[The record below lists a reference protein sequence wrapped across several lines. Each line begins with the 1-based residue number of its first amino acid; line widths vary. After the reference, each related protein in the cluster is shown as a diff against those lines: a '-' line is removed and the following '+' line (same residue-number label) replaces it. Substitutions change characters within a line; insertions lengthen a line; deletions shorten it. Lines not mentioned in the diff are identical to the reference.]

1 MISQHT
7 LEFWPV
13 LIWRVLMLIYH
24 LLLVLPLAPVWGLA
38 APRLLTVGDGLATA
52 AVHLSQLGL
61 RPATWTVDSMWV
73 PKEVVDELNE
83 PFPNASLMA
92 SKGAWNIVAISSSDI
107 DEIAREFAEAA
118 VKSSTTS
125 ELVIA
130 GVGEDGAS
138 FINAAR
144 DDVELLVISE
154 SELSVIE
161 SWLGDG
167 AASAAPFVPSLR
179 DRLGSV
185 GESLGARRI
194 CVALGTDG
202 AGVHGAAL
210 WCLGGTRPNGM
221 RKPDPFFEFEGVDV
235 SSLGDGAL
243 VDAEGSSEAFF
254 AALLVA
260 LLVDKTAPRR
270 ALERACALGVYV
282 SSSKSAV
289 PLHDDAPAQL
299 RALFRPDT
307 AEEEPPGPAAYGGEA
322 ERRRAAREA
331 METADR

>member
-1 MISQHT
+1 MR
-7 LEFWPV
+7 LLFY
-13 LIWRVLMLIYH
+13 L

-83 PFPNASLMA
+83 PFPEASLMA
-92 SKGAWNIVAISSSDI
+92 SKGAWNIVAISSSDM
-107 DEIAREFAEAA
+107 DETAREFAEAA

-138 FINAAR
+138 FLNAAR

-185 GESLGARRI
+185 GESLGGARRI
-194 CVALGTDG
+194 CVTLGTDG
-202 AGVHGAAL
+202 AGVRGAAL

-221 RKPDPFFEFEGVDV
+221 RKPDPFFELEGVDV
-235 SSLGDGAL
+235 SSFGDGAL

-289 PLHDDAPAQL
+289 PLHDDAPAEL

-307 AEEEPPGPAAYGGEA
+307 AAEESPGPAAYGGEA

-331 METADR
+331 IEAADRRE

>member
-1 MISQHT
+1 MGLGGAAARLRSAT
-7 LEFWPV
+7 
-13 LIWRVLMLIYH
+13 Y

-38 APRLLTVGDGLATA
+38 APRLLTVGDGLAKA

-61 RPATWTVDSMWV
+61 RPATFTEDSMWV

-83 PFPNASLMA
+83 EFPNASLMA
-92 SKGAWNIVAISSSDI
+92 LKGAWDFVAISAADM
-107 DEIAREFAEAA
+107 DETAREFAEVA

-130 GVGEDGAS
+130 GVGNDGAS
-138 FINAAR
+138 FVNAAR
-144 DDVELLVISE
+144 SDVELLVISE

-161 SWLGDG
+161 CWLGNG
-167 AASAAPFVPSLR
+167 AASSAPLVPSLR

-185 GESLGARRI
+185 GESLGTRRI
-194 CVALGTDG
+194 CVALGTEG
-202 AGVHGAAL
+202 AGVRGAAL

-254 AALLVA
+254 AALLAA
-260 LLVDKTAPRR
+260 LLVEKTAPLR

-282 SSSKSAV
+282 ASSKSAV
-289 PLHDDAPAQL
+289 PPHDDAPAEL

-307 AEEEPPGPAAYGGEA
+307 AEEPPGPAGYGGEA

-331 METADR
+331 MEAADR